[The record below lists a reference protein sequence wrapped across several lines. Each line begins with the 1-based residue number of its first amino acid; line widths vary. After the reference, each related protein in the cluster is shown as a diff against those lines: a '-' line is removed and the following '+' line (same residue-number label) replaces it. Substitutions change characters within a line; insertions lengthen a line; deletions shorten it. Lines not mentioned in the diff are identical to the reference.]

1 MEGVCMNE
9 TNSIP
14 SLETGGSQP
23 SPWREILT
31 DAIRYRE
38 RHRIAYNAVLAIVVI
53 SWIVFSWPHF
63 RPAFTWP
70 SLAALLVLAVFAN
83 VCYCA
88 AYFTDVAMQLS
99 SFRDKWRRRR
109 WVLWLSGTLF
119 AILLTN
125 YWIADEIYSFVH

>member
-1 MEGVCMNE
+1 MNAP
-9 TNSIP
+9 NSVP
-14 SLETGGSQP
+14 SAETGEPQP
-23 SPWREILT
+23 SPWRGIFT
-31 DAIRYRE
+31 DAIGYWE
-38 RHRIAYNAVLAIVVI
+38 RGRIGYNLILAAVVI
-53 SWIVFSWPHF
+53 SWIVLTWPHF

-70 SLAALLVLAVFAN
+70 SFAALLVLALFAN

-99 SFRDKWRRRR
+99 SFRDMWRRRR

-125 YWIADEIYSFVH
+125 YWIADEIYSFVPNVH

>member
-1 MEGVCMNE
+1 MNE

-14 SLETGGSQP
+14 SVETGEPQP
-23 SPWREILT
+23 GPWRCIFT
-31 DAIRYRE
+31 NAIRYWE
-38 RHRIAYNAVLAIVVI
+38 RGRVGYNLILAAVVI
-53 SWIVFSWPHF
+53 GWLVLTWPHF

-99 SFRDKWRRRR
+99 SFRDIWRRRR
-109 WVLWLSGTLF
+109 WVLWLTGTLF

-125 YWIADEIYSFVH
+125 YWIADEIYSFVPNVH